1 MSQKSDII
9 IMEAKYALYF
19 VIPEFILVVAFIAFI
34 SVTLML
40 FLDLMPALT
49 ASFWRQVLEKFYT
62 AL

>member
-9 IMEAKYALYF
+9 NMEAKYALYF
-19 VIPEFILVVAFIAFI
+19 VIPGFILVIAFVAFI

-49 ASFWRQVLEKFYT
+49 ASFWRQVFEKFNT